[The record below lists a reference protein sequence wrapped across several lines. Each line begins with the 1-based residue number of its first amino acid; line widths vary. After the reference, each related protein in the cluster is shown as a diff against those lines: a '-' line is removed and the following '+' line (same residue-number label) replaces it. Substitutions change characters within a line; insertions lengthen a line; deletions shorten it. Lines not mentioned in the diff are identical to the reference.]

1 MEMDDD
7 IKASADACIE
17 RIKIRKAAEKNTFE
31 NSAKAI
37 RVWADETYLWLE
49 LNDGRMLGVPR
60 IWSPKIHHAT
70 IEQINDYELIGD
82 GIGIYWSN
90 LDEDIFVPN
99 LLENKLHGGFLYE

>member
-31 NSAKAI
+31 NSVKAI

-49 LNDGRMLGVPR
+49 LNDVH
-60 IWSPKIHHAT
+60 IA
-70 IEQINDYELIGD
+70 ELIGRVCEAKRPH
-82 GIGIYWSN
+82 SVSERSARA
-90 LDEDIFVPN
+90 LS
-99 LLENKLHGGFLYE
+99 